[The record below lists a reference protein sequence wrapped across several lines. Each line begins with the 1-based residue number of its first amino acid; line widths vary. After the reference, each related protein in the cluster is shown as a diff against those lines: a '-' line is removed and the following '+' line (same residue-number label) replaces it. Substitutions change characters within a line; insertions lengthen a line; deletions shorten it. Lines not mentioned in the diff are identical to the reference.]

1 MEGIPRQIQQLG
13 EQRYKIVS
21 TAYYSSFFMMAF
33 YVTLPSNSSM
43 DVYPE
48 NTLSNYRVKLP
59 TSLQLSGE
67 WEVGLVE
74 IAYPHSWYVL
84 SPNSSKISIRSEQD
98 SSFREIDLKG
108 RHFRRIEGV
117 ASHLLPGYLRDLYSI
132 TYNDTTCKVTITPE
146 PGHEL
151 LLEGQICSTLG
162 FDDPCIITTTTEA
175 PYPAALNAVH
185 HLFVYTDI
193 IESQVVGHVKAPLL
207 KTVPVHGDFGDTNN
221 IEYQNPHYYPLR
233 QSVIDTIEIDIRDD
247 TGKKVSFERG
257 RVIVK
262 LHFRQKRSSYL

>member
-1 MEGIPRQIQQLG
+1 
-13 EQRYKIVS
+13 
-21 TAYYSSFFMMAF
+21 MMAF

-43 DVYPE
+43 DVFPE

-84 SPNSSKISIRSEQD
+84 SPYSSKISIRSEQD

-117 ASHLLPGYLRDLYSI
+117 ASHLLPGYLRDLYRI

-146 PGHEL
+146 PGH
-151 LLEGQICSTLG
+151 
-162 FDDPCIITTTTEA
+162 
-175 PYPAALNAVH
+175 
-185 HLFVYTDI
+185 
-193 IESQVVGHVKAPLL
+193 
-207 KTVPVHGDFGDTNN
+207 
-221 IEYQNPHYYPLR
+221 
-233 QSVIDTIEIDIRDD
+233 
-247 TGKKVSFERG
+247 G
-257 RVIVK
+257 RVT
-262 LHFRQKRSSYL
+262 LRRTDLFHTRF